1 MASRTP
7 LLLAAACFLIPGAVF
22 AQVPSPTAPPEVDQ
36 ALRARVTEF
45 FQDFIDGKF
54 RQAIN
59 LVADDTQDYYFS
71 SPKLEMRSF
80 KIENVTYSDDWT
92 KATVHM
98 TVTRIW
104 RMRAEGFAKDAD
116 VPGPMDTTWKI
127 ENGKWVF
134 YAKLKSD
141 GWLTPMGPSADVSSA
156 ATAAATDKKKI
167 NDGTMAAEAQRI
179 LAESGIVT
187 EVTPKEVTLAL
198 DKPSSAKVTF
208 RNGVPGSVGLSLL
221 GLPKDLPGFSA
232 TLEKTNV
239 NSGDS
244 TTVELSFDP
253 SAGLPERHS
262 VTIHVIVSPFDMEF
276 PVTVD
281 FGPPWQ

>member
-22 AQVPSPTAPPEVDQ
+22 AQPPAPAAPPEVDQ

-59 LVADDTQDYYFS
+59 LVAEDTQDFYFA
-71 SPKLEMRSF
+71 SPKLEMRAF
-80 KIENVTYSDDWT
+80 KIDSATYSDDFT
-92 KATVHM
+92 KASVHM
-98 TVTRIW
+98 TVTRIL
-104 RMRAEGFAKDAD
+104 RLRAEGFAQDTD

-134 YAKLKSD
+134 YDKPKTD
-141 GWLTPMGPSADVSSA
+141 GWLTPMGPSADVS
-156 ATAAATDKKKI
+156 AAAKAAASEKKKI

-179 LAESGIVT
+179 LQESGVVT

-208 RNGVPGSVGLSLL
+208 RNGVPGSVALSLF

-239 NSGDS
+239 SSGD
-244 TTVELSFDP
+244 TAAVELRFDP
-253 SAGLPERHS
+253 AAGQPQS
-262 VTIHVIVSPFDMEF
+262 PSITIHVIVAPFDMEF
-276 PVTVD
+276 PVKVN
-281 FGPPWQ
+281 FGPLPQ

>member
-7 LLLAAACFLIPGAVF
+7 LLLAATCFLIPAAIF
-22 AQVPSPTAPPEVDQ
+22 AQTPSPAAPAEVDQ
-36 ALRARVTEF
+36 ALRGRVTEF
-45 FQDFIDGKF
+45 FQDFVDGKF

-80 KIENVTYSDDWT
+80 KIESVSYSNDWT

-104 RMRAEGFAKDAD
+104 RMRAEGFAQDAD
-116 VPGPMDTTWKI
+116 VPGPMETTWKI

-134 YAKLKSD
+134 YAKPKTD
-141 GWLTPMGPSADVSSA
+141 GWVTPMGPSADLA
-156 ATAAATDKKKI
+156 EAGKAAASEKKKI

-179 LAESGIVT
+179 LQDSGIVT
-187 EVTPKEVTLAL
+187 DVTPKEVTLAL

-208 RNGVPGSVGLSLL
+208 RNGVPGSVALSLL
-221 GLPKDLPGFSA
+221 GLPKDIPGFSA

-239 NSGDS
+239 SSGDS
-244 TTVELSFDP
+244 SSVELRFDP
-253 SAGLPERHS
+253 AAGQPQTQS
-262 VTIHVIVSPFDMEF
+262 ITIHVIVAPFDMEF
-276 PVTVD
+276 PVKVN
-281 FGPPWQ
+281 FGPPPQ